1 LKCFYAFYGLNGG
14 IVPAHHVN
22 TDNHELLGLQGCFF
36 GNQLSFVIQLTL
48 AHVGTVTQVRLS
60 GGTIVAD
67 SGSSRFIVSAAL
79 GTSLLAVSA
88 FRIWHKTTLRE
99 L

>member
-1 LKCFYAFYGLNGG
+1 MSA
-14 IVPAHHVN
+14 
-22 TDNHELLGLQGCFF
+22 
-36 GNQLSFVIQLTL
+36 
-48 AHVGTVTQVRLS
+48 VTQVRFS
-60 GGTIVAD
+60 GSTIVAD
-67 SGSSRFIVSAAL
+67 GNFSRFIVSAAF

>member
-1 LKCFYAFYGLNGG
+1 LKCFYAFNGLNGG

-22 TDNHELLGLQGCFF
+22 TDNHELLGLQGCFLSH
-36 GNQLSFVIQLTL
+36 QLSFVKKLTL
-48 AHVGTVTQVRLS
+48 TYMGAMTQVRLS
-60 GGTIVAD
+60 GSTIVAD
-67 SGSSRFIVSAAL
+67 SSFSRFIVSAAFS
-79 GTSLLAVSA
+79 TSLLAVSA